1 MNSGPNIANCKVKE
15 EAEQLVVELDGF
27 PPIVFQFPDQKA
39 PSLETY
45 DFAIWAVLPIAL
57 RLGLAV
63 RFHQPMSRRG
73 LDSANNIAKVWQR
86 WLPNFFSTVYLEA
99 PLAPPRHKN
108 LPKKA
113 LTFFSGGID
122 STYSA
127 YKSYNERGQDSD
139 SLTIHGMDY
148 KFDDT
153 SRFESLKEQTKTF
166 REKFFEHSH
175 FVKTNLYNV
184 YSLIGCN
191 PKGSHITHIFTLF
204 SCGSIFET
212 YTTYRISAD
221 YRLDQQLEVHPW
233 GSNTATNRLMR
244 NGNGQLVTL
253 DDDITRAEK
262 AKHLVFSGLDLSSL
276 SICVDHNIRPHNCGV
291 CSKCMRTKAMFYAT
305 AGNIPTIFLNKD
317 LSKNWHNSIHMKRKS
332 ERVFLNDIVETAIAN
347 NCYESFPGIQEA
359 HLKLRSEQVKSAR
372 NPMYGIKAKQLI
384 KELLPLRWR
393 VTFKQFQLRRR
404 LADTL

>member
-1 MNSGPNIANCKVKE
+1 MNSGSKIANCKIKE
-15 EAEQLVVELDGF
+15 ELEQVVIQLDGF
-27 PPIVFQFPDQKA
+27 PAIVFQFPDQQA
-39 PSLETY
+39 PTLQTY
-45 DFAIWAVLPIAL
+45 DFAMWAILPIAL
-57 RLGLAV
+57 RLGLTV
-63 RFHQPMSRRG
+63 RFHQPMSKKG

-86 WLPNFFSTVYLEA
+86 WLPNFFSDVKLEA
-99 PLAPPRHKN
+99 STTDPHKD
-108 LPKKA
+108 LSAKA

-127 YKSYNERGQDSD
+127 HKIYNEHGRDSD

-148 KFDDT
+148 KFDDD
-153 SRFESLKEQTKTF
+153 SRFESLKEQTQTF
-166 REKFFEHSH
+166 RESIFGQSH

-191 PKGSHITHIFTLF
+191 PKGSHVTHIFAMF
-204 SCGSIFET
+204 SCGSLFET
-212 YTTYRISAD
+212 YATYRIAAD

-244 NGNGQLVTL
+244 SGNGQLVTL

-262 AKHLVFSGLDLSSL
+262 ANYLANSGLDLSSL

-291 CSKCMRTKAMFYAT
+291 CSKCIRTKAMFYAT
-305 AGNIPTIFLNKD
+305 TGNIPTIFLDRD
-317 LSKNWHNSIHMKRKS
+317 LSQNWHDSIHLKRKN
-332 ERVFLNDIVETAIAN
+332 ERVFLSDIIETAIAN
-347 NCYESFPGIQEA
+347 GCYESFPGMKEA
-359 HLKLRSEQVKSAR
+359 HLKLRAEQVKAAR
-372 NPMYGIKAKQLI
+372 NPMYGTKPKQLF

-393 VTFKQFQLRRR
+393 ITFKRFQVRRG